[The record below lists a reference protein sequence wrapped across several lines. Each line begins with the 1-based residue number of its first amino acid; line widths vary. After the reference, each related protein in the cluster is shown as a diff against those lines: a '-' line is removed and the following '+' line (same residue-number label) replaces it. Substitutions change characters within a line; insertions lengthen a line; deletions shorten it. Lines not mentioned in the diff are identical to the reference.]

1 MKRSKKKF
9 TTNTV
14 RIMLLWAT
22 IFSIILING
31 AISLAQ
37 TNESEKQFAYEES
50 QKRILESQTRLKEE
64 IAKVKAVLELQVPDK
79 PESSPSLARQQFEL
93 LQKIDLTY
101 DQQLFELQRSLDL
114 EQTIIKLKEELSAIT
129 GDTTW
134 LSLPFSFLQLDEQK
148 EKLVLLEDQRKSVA
162 EAVKTSED
170 LLQAT
175 KEKFKA
181 EEQAFRRI
189 KEEIEA
195 EKKSVKT
202 SRAYTLAELSKRLLA
217 EEVNLQKISLEN
229 VNLEQTVNQYK
240 RELTKETI
248 SFLESRVTFTRKEL
262 RDQILKLEKDALTLK
277 DTLEKAKTN
286 KDFANSRW
294 LKAKEEL
301 VGKTFSQNEADKA
314 EKEVIRWK
322 TWNDTYGLEVDF
334 LGKQIENLST
344 IKKVW
349 EYRYALFNRIPSV
362 DLAGWTKEMENTYE
376 ELEREKRLLAVRQT
390 DCNNEM
396 RNLEEEL
403 ESARTTS
410 KPAPFIE
417 ERLEALKPR
426 LTLFK
431 QSLESIQSGQR
442 EIQKLQNEIAR
453 REKNKSF
460 KDQIAKLWTISYQV
474 WQYEITSVED
484 QPITVGKIIM
494 ALVLLIL
501 GLLFSNRLTAQ
512 IGKQLVKRI
521 GLTEAAAFAIQQIL
535 YYLTLVLLVLFVLSM
550 VRIPLTFFTFVGGA
564 LAIGVG
570 FGSQNIVNNFLSGL
584 ILMVE
589 RPIKIG
595 DIVEAEGV
603 QGTVEWVGARST
615 IIRTFNN
622 LRLVIPNSTLLQNKV
637 INWSLTDDIVRR
649 EIVAGVIYGSPVR
662 KVEELLKQAAGEHS
676 LVEKYPKPLVLFEDF
691 GDNSLVFTLIV
702 WISMAR
708 TGRAQIYI
716 RQVESDIRFR
726 IDELFRENH
735 IVIAFPQRDV
745 HLDTLKPLEVR
756 IKQE

>member
-1 MKRSKKKF
+1 METKKSILKELLAFIYVWTAIF
-9 TTNTV
+9 TIV
-14 RIMLLWAT
+14 
-22 IFSIILING
+22 G
-31 AISLAQ
+31 ANNSASLAQ
-37 TNESEKQFAYEES
+37 MNESEKPSTYEES
-50 QKRILESQTRLKEE
+50 QAKIVERQSRLKEE
-64 IAKVKAVLELQVPDK
+64 IAKVQAALALQVPGK
-79 PESSPSLARQQFEL
+79 REGSLSSSKQQLEL
-93 LQKIDLTY
+93 LQKIDLTH
-101 DQQLFELQRSLDL
+101 DQQLFELGRSLEI
-114 EQTIIKLKEELSAIT
+114 EQNIIKFKEELAALTNNTIPSKPPY
-129 GDTTW
+129 
-134 LSLPFSFLQLDEQK
+134 SFSKLDEQK
-148 EKLVLLEDQRKSVA
+148 ANLMLLEDQRRSVSV
-162 EAVKTSED
+162 AVKTSED
-170 LLQAT
+170 FLQAT
-175 KEKFKA
+175 KEKSK
-181 EEQAFRRI
+181 EKEQAFRRI
-189 KEEIEA
+189 KEELEKD
-195 EKKSVKT
+195 KKSLKT
-202 SRAYTLAELSKRLLA
+202 SSAYTIAELSKRLIA

-229 VNLEQTVNQYK
+229 VKLEQALNQYK
-240 RELTKETI
+240 RELVQREI

-262 RDQILKLEKDALTLK
+262 RDQIHKLEKDILPLT
-277 DTLEKAKTN
+277 DALEKAKTN
-286 KDFANSRW
+286 EEFANSRW
-294 LKAKEEL
+294 LNAKEAL
-301 VGKTFSQNEADKA
+301 VEKALSQSEADKA
-314 EKEVIRWK
+314 EKDVIKWK
-322 TWNDTYGLEVDF
+322 AWYDTYRLEVEL
-334 LGKQIENLST
+334 LGEHIENLNK
-344 IKKVW
+344 IKKIW
-349 EYRYALFNRIPSV
+349 EYRFALFNKAASV
-362 DLAGWTKEMENTYE
+362 DLAGWTKEIDSTYE

-390 DCNNEM
+390 DCNNEIIT
-396 RNLEEEL
+396 LEKEL
-403 ESARTTS
+403 ESAQITS
-410 KPAPFIE
+410 KPTRFIE

-431 QSLESIQSGQR
+431 LGLKTIQSTQK

-453 REKNKSF
+453 REKDKSL
-460 KDQIAKLWTISYQV
+460 KERISNLWTISHQV

-494 ALVLLIL
+494 ALALLIL
-501 GLLFSNRLTAQ
+501 GLLFSNRVTAQ
-512 IGKQLVKRI
+512 IGKQLVKRV

-535 YYLTLVLLVLFVLSM
+535 YYLVLVLLVLFVLSM

-615 IIRTFNN
+615 IIKTFGN
-622 LRLVIPNSTLLQNKV
+622 LRLVVPNSTLLQNKV

-662 KVEELLKQAAGEHS
+662 TVEKLLKQAAEEHS

-691 GDNSLVFTLIV
+691 GDNSLVFTLII

-756 IKQE
+756 IKKE

>member
-1 MKRSKKKF
+1 MTIKKRIPEKLF
-9 TTNTV
+9 GFIYVWT
-14 RIMLLWAT
+14 A
-22 IFSIILING
+22 IFSITLI
-31 AISLAQ
+31 SFVDSPAQ
-37 TNESEKQFAYEES
+37 VNDIEKQTTYEESEK
-50 QKRILESQTRLKEE
+50 RIVENQSKLKEE
-64 IAKVKAVLELQVPDK
+64 IAEIKGTIKLQEPDK
-79 PESSPSLARQQFEL
+79 RGDAPSFARQQFEL
-93 LQKIDLTY
+93 LQKIDLTF
-101 DQQLFELQRSLDL
+101 DQQLFDLGRSLEL
-114 EQTIIKLKEELSAIT
+114 EQAIIQLKEDLAALT
-129 GDTTW
+129 NNTT
-134 LSLPFSFLQLDEQK
+134 LPKPPYSFLKLDEQK
-148 EKLVLLEDQRKSVA
+148 ALLMLLEDQKKSFA

-170 LLQAT
+170 SLQAT
-175 KEKFKA
+175 KEKLKA
-181 EEQAFRRI
+181 AKQTLRRI
-189 KEEIEA
+189 KEEVEA
-195 EKKSVKT
+195 EKKSIKT
-202 SRAYTLAELSKRLLA
+202 SRAYTLAELSKRLLS
-217 EEVNLQKISLEN
+217 EEVNLHKISLEN
-229 VNLEQTVNQYK
+229 VKLEQTVNQHK
-240 RELTKETI
+240 RELAQETI
-248 SFLESRVTFTRKEL
+248 FFLDSRVTFARKEL

-277 DTLEKAKTN
+277 DALEKAKTN

-301 VGKTFSQNEADKA
+301 VGKTLSQNEADKA

-334 LGKQIENLST
+334 LGEQIDNLNT
-344 IKKVW
+344 KKKIW

-362 DLAGWTKEMENTYE
+362 DLAGWAKEIENTYE

-390 DCNNEM
+390 DCNNEIL
-396 RNLEEEL
+396 NLEKEL
-403 ESARTTS
+403 ESARITS
-410 KPAPFIE
+410 KPTRFIE
-417 ERLEALKPR
+417 DRLEALKPR

-431 QSLESIQSGQR
+431 QSLESIQSTQK
-442 EIQKLQNEIAR
+442 EVQKLQNEIDI
-453 REKNKSF
+453 REEDKSF
-460 KDQIAKLWTISYQV
+460 KEQISELFTISYQV
-474 WQYEITSVED
+474 WQYELTSVED

-494 ALVLLIL
+494 ALALLIL

-512 IGKQLVKRI
+512 IGKQLVKRV

-595 DIVEAEGV
+595 DIVEAEGI

-615 IIRTFNN
+615 IIKTFGN

-662 KVEELLKQAAGEHS
+662 KVEKLLKQAAEEHS

-691 GDNSLVFTLIV
+691 GDNSLVFTLII